1 MENNYDENESMTASR
16 QRSLRPQ
23 FNYFYGSTTAVT
35 APPMSVHNDE
45 QDSLVGEELI
55 TTDNE
60 CDIPTNGD
68 DDETYQRDFLIDDDR
83 RQKRKRVQRSTKSQ
97 PTAASRNDLASCNSI
112 LVFLLMASVLSI
124 AMILLVQPKQL
135 NMKPQT
141 QSFDMPFP
149 EVDRADFGD
158 PIEGFIDMDLFASR
172 LILDDTAVDADENDS
187 ANDASNSSRSFSLPF
202 PTGAFWTNLVVKPP
216 MGDIMSY
223 PVAVYPFAYRWSP
236 SSLQVSY
243 PFGNRMVE
251 EKRIQDPFI
260 PELTLTTKEDTIRR
274 HVVDYDPLSVT
285 LRYVSSSLPNAY
297 WETALVQGN
306 PYVTVTYTKQ
316 TPILKP
322 RSIFSD
328 VQCPGDDDDD
338 DIVDVVDENGGEGGR
353 EMFGVCRIDVRTNCT
368 RSANSFIVSA
378 YYKTTAIPLCTV

>member
-1 MENNYDENESMTASR
+1 MTNNYGENESLTASR
-16 QRSLRPQ
+16 QRSPRPQ
-23 FNYFYGSTTAVT
+23 FNYFYGSTAAVT
-35 APPMSVHNDE
+35 TPPMNVHNDE
-45 QDSLVGEELI
+45 ENSLVGEELI

-68 DDETYQRDFLIDDDR
+68 EDQTYQQDFIIDDDR
-83 RQKRKRVQRSTKSQ
+83 RHKRKRTQRSTKSQ
-97 PTAASRNDLASCNSI
+97 PTVASRNDLSSWNPI

-124 AMILLVQPKQL
+124 AMILLVQPKQH

-141 QSFDMPFP
+141 QSFAMPFP
-149 EVDRADFGD
+149 QIDRADFDD
-158 PIEGFIDMDLFASR
+158 PVEGFIDMDLFASR
-172 LILDDTAVDADENDS
+172 LILDDTSLDATGNDS
-187 ANDASNSSRSFSLPF
+187 VNDASHSSRSFALPF

-251 EKRIQDPFI
+251 QKRIQDPFI

-274 HVVDYDPLSVT
+274 RVVDYDPLSVT
-285 LRYVSSSLPNAY
+285 LRYVSDSLPNAN

-316 TPILKP
+316 TPMFKP

-328 VQCPGDDDDD
+328 VQCPGDGEYDDDF
-338 DIVDVVDENGGEGGR
+338 VDADDENGDESGR
-353 EMFGVCRIDVRTNCT
+353 EMFGVCKIDVRTNCM
-368 RSANSFIVSA
+368 R
-378 YYKTTAIPLCTV
+378 TVN

>member
-1 MENNYDENESMTASR
+1 MANNYDENESLTASR
-16 QRSLRPQ
+16 QRSPRPQ

-35 APPMSVHNDE
+35 APPMSVHNE
-45 QDSLVGEELI
+45 EENSLVGEELI

-68 DDETYQRDFLIDDDR
+68 EDETYQRDFIIDDDR
-83 RQKRKRVQRSTKSQ
+83 RQKRTQRSTKSP
-97 PTAASRNDLASCNSI
+97 PTAASRNDLASWNPI
-112 LVFLLMASVLSI
+112 LVFLLMASILSI
-124 AMILLVQPKQL
+124 AIILLVQPKHH

-141 QSFDMPFP
+141 QSFAMPFP
-149 EVDRADFGD
+149 QIDRADFDD
-158 PIEGFIDMDLFASR
+158 PVEGFIDMDLFQSR
-172 LILDDTAVDADENDS
+172 LILDDTSVDAAENDS
-187 ANDASNSSRSFSLPF
+187 ANDASHSSKSFSLPF

-274 HVVDYDPLSVT
+274 RVVDYDPLSVT
-285 LRYVSSSLPNAY
+285 LRYVSDSLPNAN

-316 TPILKP
+316 TPIFKS

-328 VQCPGDDDDD
+328 VQCPGDGDYDDDF
-338 DIVDVVDENGGEGGR
+338 VDADDENGDEGGR
-353 EMFGVCRIDVRTNCT
+353 EMFGVCKIDVRTNCM
-368 RSANSFIVSA
+368 RSVNSYIFSA
-378 YYKTTAIPLCTV
+378 YYITIALPLSTV